1 MLSMKDK
8 RKCRKMIEDCDGNYG
23 ELLKLIE
30 SETQHMQDMLKT
42 HRKTDILREFK
53 SNISFERSYEMSM
66 YIVELASKEIQRGA
80 RSSQSRNAKSYIDYI
95 MNYKA

>member
-1 MLSMKDK
+1 MLSSKDK

-30 SETQHMQDMLKT
+30 AETRHMQDMLKA

-53 SNISFERSYEMSM
+53 SNISFERSYELSM

-80 RSSQSRNAKSYIDYI
+80 RRSQSRNAKSYIDYI

>member
-30 SETQHMQDMLKT
+30 AETQHMQDMLKA
-42 HRKTDILREFK
+42 HRKTDIVREFK
-53 SNISFERSYEMSM
+53 SNISFERSYELSM